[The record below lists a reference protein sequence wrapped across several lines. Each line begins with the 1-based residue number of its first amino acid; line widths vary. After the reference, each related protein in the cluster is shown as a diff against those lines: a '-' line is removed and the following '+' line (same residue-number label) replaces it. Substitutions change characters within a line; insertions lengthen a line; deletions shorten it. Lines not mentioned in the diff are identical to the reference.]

1 VSRLRV
7 AILGSTGS
15 IGRQALDVARREPD
29 RLEIVALAA
38 ARNAKLLADQART
51 FGVKR
56 VALADTDAAAQ
67 ARSLLPDT
75 RVDAGARA
83 VEDLAREAEADLV
96 LNALVG
102 AAGLRASV
110 ATLESGRVLALAN
123 KESLVA
129 GGELVMGLAR
139 PGQLIPVDSE
149 HSAIYQCLVGES
161 PDDVS
166 LIWLTAS
173 GGPFRGRARGEL
185 ETVTPQDALAH
196 PTWSMGPKITIDS
209 ATLMNKGLET
219 IEAHHLFGV
228 DYDRIRIVIHRQSCI
243 HSMVEF
249 ADGSVKAHLGAT
261 DMRIPIQY
269 AFSHPHRWNAPVEP
283 VDFVALGRLDFE
295 EPDYATFR
303 CLSLAIEAGRAGGT
317 MPAVMNAANE
327 TAVAA
332 FLGGRCTFAGI
343 ADVVEAAMSAHD
355 SRPLDSLETVERAD
369 AEAREVAQAF
379 LDAR

>member
-1 VSRLRV
+1 MSRLRV

-56 VALADTDAAAQ
+56 VALAETDAAAQ
-67 ARSLLPDT
+67 ARSLLPDA

-102 AAGLRASV
+102 AAGLRTSV

-139 PGQLIPVDSE
+139 PAQLIPVDSE

-161 PDDVS
+161 PGEVAR
-166 LIWLTAS
+166 IWLTAS
-173 GGPFRGRARGEL
+173 GGPFRGRSRTEL
-185 ETVTPQDALAH
+185 EAVTPQDALAH

-219 IEAHHLFGV
+219 IEAHHLFGC

-327 TAVAA
+327 VAVAA

-343 ADVVEAAMSAHD
+343 ADVVEVAMSAHE
-355 SRPLDSLETVERAD
+355 SRPLDTLETVERAD
-369 AEAREVAQAF
+369 AEAREVARAF
-379 LDAR
+379 LDSR